1 LVGGGSIMK
10 EARNEPPIDVLFFC
24 GNCRT
29 RWTAKH
35 TKEPVSCPVCHTY
48 RQIGIVKR
56 FSRSRRTP

>member
-1 LVGGGSIMK
+1 MK